1 MRVRGKFRIVAFD
14 AATVP
19 VHMRVRGNFS
29 GAGREGHENTCRVA
43 QRLCRGMKLLVPLH
57 KKRESGKNAIDRSP
71 AL

>member
-1 MRVRGKFRIVAFD
+1 MRVRGNFFRLPFKLVTA
-14 AATVP
+14 V

-29 GAGREGHENTCRVA
+29 GAGRERHENTCRVA